1 MRLLV
6 FSVFLH
12 TEVRDFPT
20 LSDTFI
26 SEIFILWY
34 TWNLKKVPLSGDS
47 QWLSWEEYFLLSVTP
62 VVCFIVVGGGGGGK
76 ALFVRQTK
84 KTKSREML
92 RGHH

>member
-6 FSVFLH
+6 FFVFLH

-34 TWNLKKVPLSGDS
+34 TWSLKKIPLSGDS
-47 QWLSWEEYFLLSVTP
+47 QWLSWEEYFLLSVIP
-62 VVCFIVVGGGGGGK
+62 VVCFIVVGGGGEGG
-76 ALFVRQTK
+76 
-84 KTKSREML
+84 
-92 RGHH
+92 